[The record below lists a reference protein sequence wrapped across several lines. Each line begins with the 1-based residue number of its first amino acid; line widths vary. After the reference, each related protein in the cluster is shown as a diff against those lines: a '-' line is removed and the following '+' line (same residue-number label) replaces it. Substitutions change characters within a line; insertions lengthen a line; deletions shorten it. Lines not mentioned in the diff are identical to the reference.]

1 MTPELHDKLSAARAR
16 LILDHP
22 FLGALTLR
30 LPLRAGDPRW
40 CKTSATDAR
49 AIYFNG
55 DYLADLTG
63 AETEFVLAHE
73 ALHCALGH
81 FHRRQHRN
89 RSRWDLACDLAINP
103 LLKAEG
109 LKAPPGTLALDE
121 FAGMTA
127 EEIYPCLDDNDDQ
140 ETLDQHLYDQDST
153 GQGQGGGGAEGSQSP
168 QSGEGEPP
176 LGGGQQTAPSP
187 PDRNERERLAAQ
199 WRQHLATAAQQ
210 ALQAGRLSPALA
222 RYVDRLIEP
231 RLPWRALLARY
242 LQAAGREDYSYARP
256 ARREGAAILPALRS
270 HQIDVVAVID
280 TSGSINTAELNEFVA
295 ELNALKGQVSAR
307 ITLHACD
314 NELAGAGPWECEVWE
329 SLLLPESI
337 AGGGGT
343 SFRPIFSWLGE
354 QGCRPDLLIYFTDAH
369 GEFPATPPDY
379 PVVWL
384 VKGAAAVPWG
394 ERIQLN

>member
-1 MTPELHDKLSAARAR
+1 MNPELHDKLSAARAR

-30 LPLRAGDPRW
+30 MPLREGDPRW

-49 AIYFNG
+49 AIYFNS

-89 RSRWDLACDLAINP
+89 RSRWDLACDFAINP
-103 LLKAEG
+103 LLTAEG
-109 LKAPPGTLALDE
+109 LKPPPGALILDE
-121 FAGMTA
+121 FAGMSA
-127 EEIYPCLDDNDDQ
+127 EEIYHCLDDNEDQ
-140 ETLDQHLYDQDST
+140 ETLDQHLFDRDSDD
-153 GQGQGGGGAEGSQSP
+153 QGQGDGGADGTQSP
-168 QSGEGEPP
+168 RTGENEEQS
-176 LGGGQQTAPSP
+176 GGGQRTAPAP
-187 PDRNERERLAAQ
+187 PDFSERERLAAQ
-199 WRQHLATAAQQ
+199 WRQHLAAAAQQ
-210 ALQAGRLSPALA
+210 ALQSGRLSPAMA
-222 RYVDRLIEP
+222 RYIDSLIEP

-270 HQIDVVAVID
+270 HQVDVVAVID
-280 TSGSINTAELNEFVA
+280 TSGSIGAEELQEFA
-295 ELNALKGQVSAR
+295 TELNALKGQVSAR
-307 ITLHACD
+307 VTLHACD
-314 NELAGAGPWECEVWE
+314 NQLAAAGPWEFEVWE
-329 SLLLPESI
+329 SLFLPDSL

-343 SFRPIFSWLGE
+343 SFRPVFNWLNE
-354 QGCRPDLLIYFTDAH
+354 QGRRPDLLIYFTDAN
-369 GEFPATPPDY
+369 GEFPATPPEY

-384 VKGAAAVPWG
+384 VKGAGAVPWG

>member
-49 AIYFNG
+49 AIYFNS

-63 AETEFVLAHE
+63 GETEFVLAHE

-89 RSRWDLACDLAINP
+89 RSRWDLACDFAINP
-103 LLKAEG
+103 LLQAEG
-109 LKAPPGTLALDE
+109 LKAPPGTLALDA

-153 GQGQGGGGAEGSQSP
+153 DQGQGGGWAEGSQSP
-168 QSGEGEPP
+168 QAGEGEPP
-176 LGGGQQTAPSP
+176 PGGGRQTAPSP
-187 PDRNERERLAAQ
+187 PYHDERERLAAQ

-210 ALQAGRLSPALA
+210 ALQAGRLSPTMA
-222 RYVDRLIEP
+222 RYVDRLIQP

-256 ARREGAAILPALRS
+256 ARREGAAILPTLRS

-280 TSGSINTAELNEFVA
+280 TSGSITAAELNEFVA

-314 NELAGAGPWECEVWE
+314 NELAGAGPWVYEVWE
-329 SLLLPESI
+329 ALALPGTV

-343 SFRPIFSWLGE
+343 SFCPVFRWLNE
-354 QGCRPDLLIYFTDAH
+354 QGHRPDLLIYFTDAR
-369 GEFPATPPDY
+369 GEFPATPPEY

-384 VKGAAAVPWG
+384 VKGAASVPWG